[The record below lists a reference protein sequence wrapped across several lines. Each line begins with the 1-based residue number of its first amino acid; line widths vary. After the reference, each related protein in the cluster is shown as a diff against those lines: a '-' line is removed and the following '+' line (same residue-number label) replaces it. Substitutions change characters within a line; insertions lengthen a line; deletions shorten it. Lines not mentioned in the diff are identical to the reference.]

1 VEIKESSLY
10 GVEQERFC
18 VSFLTPLSRC
28 ERVSRIVELD
38 KLISYIKS
46 KPGVWRATTGDVA
59 RYLKNNNPNL
69 RPLIERMKNV
79 GIRREM
85 GNSTDAF
92 FYAARQRVPQSR
104 WTTC

>member
-1 VEIKESSLY
+1 MSA
-10 GVEQERFC
+10 
-18 VSFLTPLSRC
+18 
-28 ERVSRIVELD
+28 SRIVELD

-46 KPGVWRATTGDVA
+46 KPCLWFATTGEVA

-85 GNSTDAF
+85 GNTTDAF
-92 FYAARQRVPQSR
+92 CYAADSE
-104 WTTC
+104 

>member
-18 VSFLTPLSRC
+18 VGFLTPLSRC

-46 KPGVWRATTGDVA
+46 KLGVWFATTGEVA
-59 RYLKNNNPNL
+59 RYLKNNNPNR

-85 GNSTDAF
+85 GNTTHAF
-92 FYAARQRVPQSR
+92 FMQHDSE
-104 WTTC
+104 